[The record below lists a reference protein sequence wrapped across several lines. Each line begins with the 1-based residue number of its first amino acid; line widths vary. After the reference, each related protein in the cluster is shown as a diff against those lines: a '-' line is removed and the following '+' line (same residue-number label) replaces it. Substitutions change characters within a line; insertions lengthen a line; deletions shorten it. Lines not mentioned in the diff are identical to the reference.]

1 MIIANKQ
8 TLVQEDGGDFIAGKG
23 VSQGLKS
30 DRGVWVSKE
39 TEVSEK
45 ASRHRFTAE
54 YKRDILKQTDTC
66 TELGS
71 LGALLRREGLYSSHG
86 SHPSN
91 ITTWRRQRDRSI
103 LSGLTPKKRGRKES
117 VRHPLSVEMTTL
129 RQENDRLTKRL
140 KRAEM
145 IIHVQKKYQ
154 RYWGFIRLRPSRKE
168 GPTHGSRHHAFN
180 RYRDSIGLRVAFDSP
195 LRETCKRQR
204 IEKGQLTIHADRGS
218 SMRSKPV
225 ALLLS
230 DLGITKTHS
239 RPYTSDDNPF
249 SESQFKTLKYRPDFP
264 NRFGCIE
271 DSRRFAREFF
281 SWYNTEHHHSGIGL
295 LTPETV
301 HYGLAEKTQM
311 ARGTILSAAY
321 EAHPERFVRKRPA
334 PPSVPTAVWINKPKE
349 PPVSQEDR
357 H

>member
-1 MIIANKQ
+1 MMIANKQ
-8 TLVQEDGGDFIAGKG
+8 ALVEENGRDFIAWQG
-23 VSQGLKS
+23 VSEGLKS
-30 DRGVWVSKE
+30 DRGIGVSKE
-39 TEVSEK
+39 TEVSAK
-45 ASRHRFTAE
+45 AFRRRFTAE

-66 TELGS
+66 AELWS
-71 LGALLRREGLYSSHG
+71 LGALLRREGLYSSH
-86 SHPSN
+86 

-117 VRHPLSVEMTTL
+117 VRHPISVEMTTL

-145 IIHVQKKYQ
+145 IIDVQKKYQ
-154 RYWGFIRLRPSRKE
+154 RYWGFIYRSPPREEVSTN
-168 GPTHGSRHHAFN
+168 GGRHHAFN

-195 LRETCKRQR
+195 LRVTCKRQR

-264 NRFGCIE
+264 DRFGCIE
-271 DSRRFAREFF
+271 DSRRFAQDFF
-281 SWYNTEHHHSGIGL
+281 AWYNTEHHHSGIGL

-301 HYGLAEKTQM
+301 HYGLAEQTQK
-311 ARGTILSAAY
+311 ASSLSDFP
-321 EAHPERFVRKRPA
+321 H
-334 PPSVPTAVWINKPKE
+334 
-349 PPVSQEDR
+349 
-357 H
+357 